1 MTISVQIE
9 KNILVLNGKTIKFSH
24 NIRQFKTIGDDSV
37 AVLLSIPGN
46 DNTLDNIYCYFSN
59 GIIKWQVQP
68 VKEVFPEL
76 KQVFPFEQMS
86 IIDGV
91 ISATDFYG
99 RRFMINPDDGKILSK
114 DIVK

>member
-1 MTISVQIE
+1 MDINIQIE
-9 KNILVLNGKTIKFSH
+9 KNILVLNGKKIKFSH
-24 NIRQFKTIGDDSV
+24 NIRQFKTIGDDV
-37 AVLLSIPGN
+37 VVLLDIPS
-46 DNTLDNIYCYFSN
+46 DDDTLDNIYCYFSN

-68 VKEVFPEL
+68 LKEAFPEL

-86 IIDGV
+86 VIDGV

-99 RRFMINPDDGKILSK
+99 RRFMINPKDGKILSK

>member
-1 MTISVQIE
+1 MELNIKID
-9 KNILVLNGKTIKFSH
+9 KNILTLNNKTIKFDH
-24 NIRQFKTIGDDSV
+24 NIRQFKTIGDDIV
-37 AVLLSIPGN
+37 VLLSIPGN
-46 DNTLDNIYCYFSN
+46 DSTLDNIYCYSSI

-68 VKEVFPEL
+68 LKDAFPEL

-99 RRFMINPDDGKILSK
+99 RRFMINPKDGKILSK